1 MSASITFYKKIASPL
16 GDIHVT
22 GSKDAI
28 ETLYFVAPEQ
38 VDTLHAIKD
47 MAAKDVAVFSQLEQE
62 LNAYFEGKLEHFTTP
77 MQSHGTDFQMT
88 VWQALQTLAFGET
101 TSYADIAEQIGK
113 ASATRAV
120 ANAIGKNPLS
130 ILVPC
135 HRVIGSDGKLRGYAG
150 GVERK
155 KWLLEHEASSL

>member
-1 MSASITFYKKIASPL
+1 MNAPITLYKKIASPL
-16 GDIHVT
+16 GDIHST
-22 GSKDAI
+22 GNAHAI

-38 VDTLHAIKD
+38 LDSLHLAE
-47 MAAKDVAVFSQLEQE
+47 DVAVFEQLEHE
-62 LNAYFEGKLEHFTTP
+62 LSAYFAGKLEHFTTP
-77 MQSHGTDFQMT
+77 MQSHGTDFQTT
-88 VWQALQTLAFGET
+88 VWHALQRIPFGET
-101 TSYADIAEQIGK
+101 TSYAAIAQQIGK

-135 HRVIGSDGKLRGYAG
+135 HRVIGSDGALRGYAG

-155 KWLLEHEASSL
+155 KWLLEHESAYV